1 MRIDLHIHTRPRSP
15 CSSIDPS
22 ALLEAARQSGL
33 EGICLTEHQNRWTD
47 EEVKEWVLAS
57 GMRVFQGNEI
67 TTSQGDILVF
77 GLDRDVKGVVPIQDL
92 RQEVEAA
99 RGLMIAAHPFRG
111 FLLFGI
117 SQLRLDVELAC
128 KRSVFQ
134 FVDGLE
140 VLNCKV
146 TDPENDMARQVAERL
161 GLLGVA
167 GSDAHRLEEV
177 GRCVTVLGREV
188 RTEQELI
195 GELRAGRFTVE
206 LRRS

>member
-47 EEVKEWVLAS
+47 EEVREWVRA
-57 GMRVFQGNEI
+57 GGIRVFQGNEI

-117 SQLRLDVELAC
+117 SQLRLDVGQAC

-146 TDPENDMARQVAERL
+146 TDPENDMARQVAEQL

-177 GRCVTVLGREV
+177 GRCVTVLEREV

>member
-1 MRIDLHIHTRPRSP
+1 MRIDLHIHTRPKSP
-15 CSSIDPS
+15 CSAIDPS
-22 ALLEAARQSGL
+22 ALLEAARRSGL

-47 EEVKEWVLAS
+47 GEVREWAQA
-57 GMRVFQGNEI
+57 GGIRIFQGNEI

-117 SQLRLDVELAC
+117 SQLRLDVEQAC

-140 VLNCKV
+140 VYNCKV

-167 GSDAHRLEEV
+167 GSDAHRLEEM
-177 GRCVTVLGREV
+177 GRCVTVLEREV

-206 LRRS
+206 FRRS

>member
-1 MRIDLHIHTRPRSP
+1 MRIDLHIHTRPKSP
-15 CSSIDPS
+15 CSAIDPS

-47 EEVKEWVLAS
+47 EEVREWARAS

-92 RQEVEAA
+92 RKEVEAA

-117 SQLRLDVELAC
+117 SQLRLDVEQAC

-140 VLNCKV
+140 VHNCKV
-146 TDPENDMARQVAERL
+146 TDPENDMARQVGERL

-177 GRCVTVLGREV
+177 GRCVTVLEREV

-195 GELRAGRFTVE
+195 GELRAERFRVE